1 MVDLEGKRIAKD
13 TRVIATIPVGY
24 ADGYTRLLS
33 GKAEVLIHGKRA
45 KVVGNI
51 CMDQCMVDVTDIENV
66 QVGDEVVLFGK
77 QGDECILADELAE
90 KLGTINY
97 EITCMISRRV
107 PRFYIQN
114 NKMKFYKSYLSD
126 LAISMYNI

>member
-1 MVDLEGKRIAKD
+1 M
-13 TRVIATIPVGY
+13 
-24 ADGYTRLLS
+24 
-33 GKAEVLIHGKRA
+33 IHGKSA

>member
-1 MVDLEGKRIAKD
+1 MTFGEKV
-13 TRVIATIPVGY
+13 
-24 ADGYTRLLS
+24 
-33 GKAEVLIHGKRA
+33 KAERTKLGL
-45 KVVGNI
+45 N
-51 CMDQCMVDVTDIENV
+51 Q
-66 QVGDEVVLFGK
+66 
-77 QGDECILADELAE
+77 DELAE

>member
-1 MVDLEGKRIAKD
+1 METKTAILELRKR
-13 TRVIATIPVGY
+13 RHW
-24 ADGYTRLLS
+24 S
-33 GKAEVLIHGKRA
+33 
-45 KVVGNI
+45 
-51 CMDQCMVDVTDIENV
+51 Q
-66 QVGDEVVLFGK
+66 
-77 QGDECILADELAE
+77 DELAE